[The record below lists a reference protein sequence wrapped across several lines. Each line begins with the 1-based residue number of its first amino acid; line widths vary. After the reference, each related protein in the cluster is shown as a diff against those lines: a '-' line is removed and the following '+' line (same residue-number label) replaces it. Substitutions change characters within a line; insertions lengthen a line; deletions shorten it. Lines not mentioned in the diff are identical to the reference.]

1 MDITFSFIIPT
12 YNSKKT
18 IIRAIESVTKQL
30 DKSEYEIIIV
40 DDGSQDGTVEL
51 VHDFMKDN
59 GNIHFT
65 STIGGVSFARNK
77 GINQAQ
83 GEYLLFLDSD
93 DYYVEGSLKNLKNIV
108 AQSNSDLVIFNF
120 EHGNAPILLAEVP
133 NTRVEALSV
142 MLSNPTKYMTVWGKA
157 YRTETVHENNVRF
170 NEDLKLS
177 EDSEFLVRYVQKCK
191 KITSD
196 NIILYHYSIDNVSVM
211 RGKNKQSKIPGYLE
225 SLEVVQKD
233 IFNNIPELKQA
244 FYQYTV
250 IQMNIMMVRE
260 IFNYGDNSNY
270 SSKVRKSDELL
281 KNKTI
286 NEAIK
291 QMKLRDCMS
300 PRFLPVFFIK
310 MGMLP
315 LARLMFRLRSW
326 SNYRKESSKAK

>member
-1 MDITFSFIIPT
+1 M
-12 YNSKKT
+12 
-18 IIRAIESVTKQL
+18 
-30 DKSEYEIIIV
+30 
-40 DDGSQDGTVEL
+40 
-51 VHDFMKDN
+51 
-59 GNIHFT
+59 
-65 STIGGVSFARNK
+65 
-77 GINQAQ
+77 
-83 GEYLLFLDSD
+83 
-93 DYYVEGSLKNLKNIV
+93 
-108 AQSNSDLVIFNF
+108 IFNF
-120 EHGNAPILLAEVP
+120 EHGNTPVLLAEVP
-133 NTRVEALSV
+133 NINVEALSV
-142 MLSNPTKYMTVWGKA
+142 MLSNSTKYMTVWGKA
-157 YRTETVHENNVRF
+157 YRTETIHGNNVRF

-196 NIILYHYSIDNVSVM
+196 NTILYHYSIDNVSVM

-225 SLEVVQKD
+225 SLEIVQKD

-260 IFNYGDNSNY
+260 IFNYGNNSDY

-286 NEAIK
+286 NEAIN
-291 QMKLRDCMS
+291 QMKLKNCMS

-310 MGMLP
+310 MGMRP

-326 SNYRKESSKAK
+326 SNYRKEK

>member
-1 MDITFSFIIPT
+1 MYLSQE
-12 YNSKKT
+12 
-18 IIRAIESVTKQL
+18 IR
-30 DKSEYEIIIV
+30 EYI
-40 DDGSQDGTVEL
+40 
-51 VHDFMKDN
+51 
-59 GNIHFT
+59 
-65 STIGGVSFARNK
+65 
-77 GINQAQ
+77 
-83 GEYLLFLDSD
+83 LFLDSD
-93 DYYVEGSLKNLKNIV
+93 DYYLEGSLKNLKNIV

-120 EHGNAPILLAEVP
+120 EHGNTPVLLAEVP
-133 NTRVEALSV
+133 NANIEALSV
-142 MLSNPTKYMTVWGKA
+142 MLSNPTKYMTVWGKV

-196 NIILYHYSIDNVSVM
+196 NTILYHYSIDNVSVM
-211 RGKNKQSKIPGYLE
+211 RGKNKIPGYLE

-233 IFNNIPELKQA
+233 IFDNIPELKQA

-250 IQMNIMMVRE
+250 VQMNIMMVRE
-260 IFNYGDNSNY
+260 IFNHSDNSNY

-281 KNKTI
+281 KNKII

-291 QMKLRDCMS
+291 QMKLKDCMS

-310 MGMLP
+310 LGMRP

-326 SNYRKESSKAK
+326 SNYKKESSKVK